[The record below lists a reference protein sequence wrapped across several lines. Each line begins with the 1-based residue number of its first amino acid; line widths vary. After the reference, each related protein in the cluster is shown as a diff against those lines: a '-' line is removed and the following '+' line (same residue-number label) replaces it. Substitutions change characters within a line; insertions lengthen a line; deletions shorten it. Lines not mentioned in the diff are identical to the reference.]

1 MAVENLDKIIIPF
14 LIGLLVSTVVIYVVT
29 LLMRQRRG
37 IKSAL
42 LAAII
47 GSIVYVIAYSRL
59 EDPLLS
65 AILGG
70 IAWLLALRII
80 YRMGWLKALVVAVM
94 IWIVAYIVDGF
105 LPTTIGPLEYKNN
118 VTCHRVRIG
127 NHFLY

>member
-1 MAVENLDKIIIPF
+1 MAVENFDKIIIPF

-29 LLMRQRRG
+29 LVMRQRRS
-37 IKSAL
+37 IKSTI

-47 GSIVYVIAYSRL
+47 GSIVYVVAYTRL
-59 EDPLLS
+59 NDPFLS

-94 IWIVAYIVDGF
+94 IWIVAYVVDGL
-105 LPTTIGPLEYKNN
+105 LPTTIGPL
-118 VTCHRVRIG
+118 
-127 NHFLY
+127 

>member
-47 GSIVYVIAYSRL
+47 GSVVYVIAYSRL

-105 LPTTIGPLEYKNN
+105 LPTTIGPL
-118 VTCHRVRIG
+118 
-127 NHFLY
+127 